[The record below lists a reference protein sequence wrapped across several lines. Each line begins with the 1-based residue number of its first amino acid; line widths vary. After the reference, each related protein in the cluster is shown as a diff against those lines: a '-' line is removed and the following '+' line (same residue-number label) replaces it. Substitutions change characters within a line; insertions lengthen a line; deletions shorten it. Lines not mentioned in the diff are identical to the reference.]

1 MSVAVRARNLHLV
14 SPGNKKLQARYVF
27 THRWFPSHARTHAR
41 ARTGTHRE
49 GDQKYLCTK
58 LKSFFFFSFIFFY
71 FVQINQT
78 EDVKKPS
85 SRIRYIPDDFEV
97 DPDFRRLVSYNT
109 TAVHIPTDIYEG
121 CKSAI
126 THTSLRVSAMTSL
139 FLDLDPR
146 GPWAGPVP
154 L

>member
-1 MSVAVRARNLHLV
+1 MFLHTDGSL
-14 SPGNKKLQARYVF
+14 P
-27 THRWFPSHARTHAR
+27 FPSQTHIHARTH

-58 LKSFFFFSFIFFY
+58 LKSFFFLSFIFFY

-78 EDVKKPS
+78 EDVKKTT
-85 SRIRYIPDDFEV
+85 SRTRYIPDDFEV
-97 DPDFRRLVSYNT
+97 DPDFGRLVSYNT

-121 CKSAI
+121 CKSVI
-126 THTSLRVSAMTSL
+126 PHTSLRVLRVSAMTSL

-146 GPWAGPVP
+146 GPLAGPVP